1 MTINISRRPRRW
13 RLRWRRSVA
22 VQWATSTCRNV
33 APDWLARCRRSSSAG
48 GLYVEDALS
57 SASRPV
63 RRVHLLHLEFSTDVA
78 QISHVVHD
86 LRLRLKR
93 NQSQSTSL
101 CSCRRWTRAT
111 CCVTPIVLYTTV
123 DAECDKLATDDGRTA
138 LASFATV
145 FFYVQSLQ
153 KNSRNVD
160 YAHVGTRAFFRTQC
174 GTSRR
179 THYAYTSICISVSTA
194 TYLWR
199 TLGRVSAESRT
210 QKRFDQLTTK

>member
-1 MTINISRRPRRW
+1 M
-13 RLRWRRSVA
+13 A

-101 CSCRRWTRAT
+101 CSCRRWTRAI
-111 CCVTPIVLYTTV
+111 CCVTPIVLYTNV

-145 FFYVQSLQ
+145 YVPCRNFSMSKVCK

-160 YAHVGTRAFFRTQC
+160 YAHVGTRAFLRTQC
-174 GTSRR
+174 GTSRGPTMPTPR
-179 THYAYTSICISVSTA
+179 SV
-194 TYLWR
+194 YQFR
-199 TLGRVSAESRT
+199 
-210 QKRFDQLTTK
+210 QLPTCDGHWDV

>member
-1 MTINISRRPRRW
+1 M
-13 RLRWRRSVA
+13 A

-63 RRVHLLHLEFSTDVA
+63 RRVHLLHIEFSTDVA

-111 CCVTPIVLYTTV
+111 CCVTPIVLYTNV
-123 DAECDKLATDDGRTA
+123 DTECDKLATDDGRTA

-145 FFYVQSLQ
+145 YVPCRNFSMS
-153 KNSRNVD
+153 KVCKKKSRNVD
-160 YAHVGTRAFFRTQC
+160 YAHVGTRAFLRTQC

-179 THYAYTSICISVSTA
+179 NH
-194 TYLWR
+194 
-199 TLGRVSAESRT
+199 
-210 QKRFDQLTTK
+210 